1 MTITQILLS
10 VLNNWSHYSGFAGLI
25 VGLFR
30 GQVAEHMAYGLLWGY
45 CIKVVLLDLG
55 LVHERDGGVGVGK
68 AG

>member
-1 MTITQILLS
+1 MITRILLG
-10 VLNNWSHYSGFAGLI
+10 VLNNWSHYSGFAGLS

-55 LVHERDGGVGVGK
+55 LVHERDGRVSVGTSN
-68 AG
+68 